1 MTDAN
6 IETVAQ
12 ILACEIECG
21 IFEQHV
27 IPALDVVRKTLLDA
41 GAAPRDAQD
50 AERYRKCKEHAI
62 KRGLFEKPE
71 EYDAMVDESIERMEV
86 AFHKG
91 HNYGKKM
98 QPNGSLVFPDNAASA
113 PAEHVQARDA

>member
-27 IPALDVVRKTLLDA
+27 IPALDVVRRTLP
-41 GAAPRDAQD
+41 AAPTCDDAP
-50 AERYRKCKEHAI
+50 KE
-62 KRGLFEKPE
+62 K
-71 EYDAMVDESIERMEV
+71 
-86 AFHKG
+86 
-91 HNYGKKM
+91 
-98 QPNGSLVFPDNAASA
+98 
-113 PAEHVQARDA
+113 